1 VTSLALWHEVQQFL
15 FREARLLDERRFK
28 EWVDLFTDDVLY
40 WAPILTNRVGRD
52 ARLEVQKFGESAH
65 FEDGKASLANRV
77 KRFDTGMAWAEVPPS
92 RTRHLISNVEVES
105 IEGSEEL
112 RVRSAF
118 LVWRPTRRSTPAR
131 APTCCA
137 GKRGASPLRGARFTS
152 TREPSWARTWRSSS
166 RRRRAGPHG
175 LHVAQPADAG
185 AVVEAARA

>member
-118 LVWRPTRRSTPAR
+118 LVYRSHLETDEEIYA
-131 APTCCA
+131 
-137 GKRGASPLRGARFTS
+137 GARTDVLRRKEGSFAIAR
-152 TREPSWARTWRSSS
+152 REIHLDQGTILGKNLAIFF
-166 RRRRAGPHG
+166 
-175 LHVAQPADAG
+175 
-185 AVVEAARA
+185 